1 MFKIGKL
8 FHLTQVV
15 GDLERIDRWHD
26 DVFAAERFYH
36 GYEELAGRDASL
48 VVIGDVVLEPMMPAG
63 VEPLRNPSVKRFHE
77 RFGQHAHSIAWYVD
91 DVNAISAR
99 LDDAGYRLFN
109 LVGKQ
114 VKPPHKASAVWTH
127 PKETPGQ
134 LEFAVYGEVVLDPRM
149 KTGWSSDRWRRHP
162 LGIEGTSSI
171 GIVVSDMTK
180 AKRLYCDVL
189 GGTLIHEEH
198 VADRKESAFVAVG
211 DETVV
216 ELARPL
222 SPDGVEGR
230 ELAKYGEG
238 IYSLIFRTNDID
250 RARDFLGAKD
260 QHAAADGPD
269 TIVLAAEQAF
279 GMRLG
284 FTRRVLPNDPRR

>member
-1 MFKIGKL
+1 MFGIGKL

-15 GDLERIDRWHD
+15 DDLARIDRWHD

-36 GYEELAGRDASL
+36 GYEEVAGRDASL

-63 VEPLRNPSVKRFHE
+63 AEPLRNPSVKRFHE

-134 LEFAVYGEVVLDPRM
+134 LEFALYGEVVLDPRM
-149 KTGWSSDRWRRHP
+149 KTDWSGERWRRHP
-162 LGIEGTSSI
+162 LGIERTSSI
-171 GIVVSDMTK
+171 GIVVSDMAK

-189 GGTLIHEEH
+189 GGTLIHEER

-211 DETVV
+211 DDTVV

-238 IYSLIFRTNDID
+238 IYSLIFRTNDIE
-250 RARDFLGAKD
+250 RARDFLSAKQ
-260 QHAAADGPD
+260 QHEEADGPD
-269 TIVLAAEQAF
+269 TIVLAAKHAF

-284 FTRRVLPNDPRR
+284 FTRRDLPNDPR

>member
-1 MFKIGKL
+1 MFRIGKL

-15 GDLERIDRWHD
+15 DDLERVDRWHD

-36 GYEELAGRDASL
+36 GYEELAGRNASL
-48 VVIGDVVLEPMMPAG
+48 VVIGDVVLEPMTPAR

-91 DVNAISAR
+91 DVHAISVR
-99 LDDAGYRLFN
+99 LDDAGFRLFN

-127 PKETPGQ
+127 PRETPGQ
-134 LEFAVYGEVVLDPRM
+134 LEFAVYGDYLLDPRM
-149 KTGWSSDRWRRHP
+149 KKGWSSDRWRRHP

-189 GGTLIHEEH
+189 GGTLIHEER

-211 DETVV
+211 DDTVV
-216 ELARPL
+216 ELAQPL
-222 SPDGVEGR
+222 SADGVEGR
-230 ELAKYGEG
+230 ELATYGEG
-238 IYSLIFRTNDID
+238 IYSLIFRTNDFE
-250 RARDFLGAKD
+250 RARDFLLAK
-260 QHAAADGPD
+260 QQRSELDGPD
-269 TIVLAAEQAF
+269 TIVLGAEQAF

-284 FTRRVLPNDPRR
+284 FTQRDLPNDPR